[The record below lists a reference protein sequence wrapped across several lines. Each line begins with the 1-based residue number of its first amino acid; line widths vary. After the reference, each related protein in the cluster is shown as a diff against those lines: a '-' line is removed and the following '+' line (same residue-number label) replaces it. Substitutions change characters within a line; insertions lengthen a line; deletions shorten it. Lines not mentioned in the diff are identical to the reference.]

1 MNLSQLLRVQDDG
14 ERSEVSH
21 TSHSMSISNISHT
34 PKAGLN
40 GDGGFGALNDNVQ
53 GILGLNN
60 QIQHQAARELAMNP
74 NSNQGQGQRR
84 APKNQILNQVSQP
97 LKFGTGKQELN
108 NNLVK
113 SFSSSSFSSSLSSHQ
128 DELVEDKEIRN

>member
-1 MNLSQLLRVQDDG
+1 LQL
-14 ERSEVSH
+14 
-21 TSHSMSISNISHT
+21 
-34 PKAGLN
+34 
-40 GDGGFGALNDNVQ
+40 DGGFGALNDNVQ

-74 NSNQGQGQRR
+74 NSNQAQGQRR

-97 LKFGTGKQELN
+97 LKFGTGNPELQN
-108 NNLVK
+108 DLEK

-128 DELVEDKEIRN
+128 DELAEDRENRN